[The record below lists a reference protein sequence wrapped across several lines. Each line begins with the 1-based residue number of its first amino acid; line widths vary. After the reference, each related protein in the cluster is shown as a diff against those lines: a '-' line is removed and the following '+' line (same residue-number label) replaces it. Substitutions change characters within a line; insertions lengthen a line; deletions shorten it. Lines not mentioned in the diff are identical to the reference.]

1 MKENNNWASEKMT
14 RASKTEDLLAP
25 EGQAKMSLF
34 LVLVLKKRRGVKKVG
49 NCTGNEILRFLFF
62 ELCFIHLAA

>member
-1 MKENNNWASEKMT
+1 MKENNWTSKKMT
-14 RASKTEDLLAP
+14 RASKTEDF
-25 EGQAKMSLF
+25 KMSLF

-49 NCTGNEILRFLFF
+49 NCTGSEILRVFFF